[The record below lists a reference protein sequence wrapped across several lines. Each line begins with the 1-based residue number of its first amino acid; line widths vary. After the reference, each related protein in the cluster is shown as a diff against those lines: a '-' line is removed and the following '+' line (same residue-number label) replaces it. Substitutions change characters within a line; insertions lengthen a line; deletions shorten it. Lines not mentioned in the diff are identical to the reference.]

1 MSNAFDMVRKIR
13 HLPGINLKATI
24 EPQHISK
31 RVKNA
36 AQKMIR
42 SGVLVGGYTS
52 KARILAEQMFDTH
65 HQQAVGSA
73 TTWSAVAYDMALL
86 TKAGREHLVELTEAA
101 RLIAHTQSRD
111 AMSVNARFDELIA
124 RLGFAKRGRF
134 VFYAGND
141 KNFHAQMLEVIAACR
156 TPEHVKA
163 HAALADRLDNPEPI
177 TINIYE

>member
-42 SGVLVGGYTS
+42 SGVLVGGHTS
-52 KARILAEQMFDTH
+52 RARVLAEQMFDTY
-65 HQQAVGSA
+65 QQDPIGAA
-73 TTWSAVAYDMALL
+73 TTWSAVAYDMSLL
-86 TKAGREHLVELTEAA
+86 TKAGRAHLLELVEAA
-101 RLIAHTQSRD
+101 RLIAH
-111 AMSVNARFDELIA
+111 ANGNGNPHVNDRFDEIVA
-124 RLGFAKRGRF
+124 RLGLAKRGRF

-163 HAALADRLDNPEPI
+163 HEGLAARLDNPEPI

>member
-24 EPQHISK
+24 EPQQISK
-31 RVKNA
+31 RMKNA

-42 SGVLVGGYTS
+42 SGVLVGGHTS
-52 KARILAEQMFDTH
+52 QARVLAEQMFDTY
-65 HQQAVGSA
+65 QQNPIGAA

-86 TKAGREHLVELTEAA
+86 TKAGREHLLELVEAA
-101 RLIAHTQSRD
+101 RLIAHANGKGNHIND
-111 AMSVNARFDELIA
+111 RFDEVVA
-124 RLGFAKRGRF
+124 RLSLAKRGRF

-163 HAALADRLDNPEPI
+163 HEALAARLDNPEPI

>member
-13 HLPGINLKATI
+13 HLSGLNLKAVI
-24 EPQHISK
+24 ETEHISK
-31 RVKNA
+31 RVKTA
-36 AQKMIR
+36 AQKMLR

-73 TTWSAVAYDMALL
+73 TTWSAVAYDMSIL
-86 TKAGREHLVELTEAA
+86 TKAGREHLLELTEAA
-101 RLIAHTQSRD
+101 RLIAHANGGSRPHID
-111 AMSVNARFDELIA
+111 DRFEVIIA
-124 RLGFAKRGRF
+124 RLNDTKHGRLA
-134 VFYAGND
+134 FYASND

-163 HAALADRLDNPEPI
+163 HEALADRLDNPEPI
-177 TINIYE
+177 TIDIYE

>member
-42 SGVLVGGYTS
+42 SGVLVGGHTS
-52 KARILAEQMFDTH
+52 KARVLAEQMFDTY
-65 HQQAVGSA
+65 QQNPIGAA
-73 TTWSAVAYDMALL
+73 TTWSAVAYDMSLL
-86 TKAGREHLVELTEAA
+86 TKAGREHLLELIEAA
-101 RLIAHTQSRD
+101 RLIAHANGKGNHIND
-111 AMSVNARFDELIA
+111 RFDEVVA
-124 RLGFAKRGRF
+124 RLSLAKRGRF

-163 HAALADRLDNPEPI
+163 HEALAARLDNPEPI